1 MWADGRYPHR
11 MCARSFLALCFFQEP
26 AIEFVRQ
33 QQAAAQAAAEQ
44 TTELSAAD
52 VQGLI
57 FGGGGPSRPKND
69 PRL

>member
-1 MWADGRYPHR
+1 MLTGGISPPRGCTLFFRHG
-11 MCARSFLALCFFQEP
+11 FLQEP